1 MPEFTGKPSAM
12 PLRRRN
18 LPPPARTGLIIC
30 ALLMLMPAAQAL
42 ADDTRFGV
50 DAEFSHHTNVNRAAL
65 GGEEKSDNA
74 VALEAYAA
82 RSFLLSDRSGI
93 VVRGGLRAR
102 EFFDFGDMSSIGFA
116 GRAAWRFQ
124 PSPGFTSPWLEV
136 AAGLEALSHRDSDIR
151 DGSIVSASASIGKYL
166 TDRIRIEGG
175 AGYERRDA
183 SEGEVY
189 DLSNAKFWG
198 ALDYKLTSSTTF
210 YGSATWLNGEQV
222 FTLFNT
228 AAWSS
233 LYTYAK
239 AWASDPVFAPAFGGA
254 APMAYRVDAK
264 TAVLELGANVALK
277 GNQALDFGVSRFES
291 KADQGGG
298 KYDGM
303 TVRAGYL
310 YRFR

>member
-1 MPEFTGKPSAM
+1 MSESAGKSSAA
-12 PLRRRN
+12 PLRGRN
-18 LPPPARTGLIIC
+18 LPPRAWTGLAFC
-30 ALLMLMPAAQAL
+30 ALLMPAAQAL
-42 ADDTRFGV
+42 ADAARFGV
-50 DAEFSHHTNVNRAAL
+50 DAELSHHTNVNRAAQDS
-65 GGEEKSDNA
+65 EEQSDNA

-82 RSFLLSDRSGI
+82 RSFLLSERSGV
-93 VVRGGLRAR
+93 VVRGGLRAK

-124 PSPGFTSPWLEV
+124 PSPGFTNPWLEL

-151 DGSIVSASASIGKYL
+151 DGYILSASASAGKYL

-183 SEGEVY
+183 SEGNVY

-198 ALDYKLTSSTTF
+198 ALDYRLTSSTTF

-228 AAWSS
+228 AAWSN

-239 AWASDPVFAPAFGGA
+239 ASASDPVFAPAFGGA
-254 APMAYRVDAK
+254 APVAYRVDAE
-264 TAVLELGANVALK
+264 TTVLELGANVALR

-303 TVRAGYL
+303 TVRAAYL

>member
-1 MPEFTGKPSAM
+1 MPESAGKSSAA
-12 PLRRRN
+12 PLRGRN
-18 LPPPARTGLIIC
+18 LPPRAWTGLAYC
-30 ALLMLMPAAQAL
+30 AMLMAAAQAL
-42 ADDTRFGV
+42 ADATRFGV
-50 DAEFSHHTNVNRAAL
+50 DAELSHHTNVNRAAL
-65 GGEEKSDNA
+65 ESEEQSDNA
-74 VALEAYAA
+74 VAVEAYAA
-82 RSFLLSDRSGI
+82 RSFLLSERSGI
-93 VVRGGLRAR
+93 VVRGGLRAK

-124 PSPGFTSPWLEV
+124 PSPGFTNPWLEL

-151 DGSIVSASASIGKYL
+151 DGYILSASASAGKYL

-183 SEGEVY
+183 AEGNVY
-189 DLSNAKFWG
+189 DLANAKFWG
-198 ALDYKLTSSTTF
+198 ALDYRLTSSTTI

-222 FTLFNT
+222 FTLSNT
-228 AAWSS
+228 AAWTN

-239 AWASDPVFAPAFGGA
+239 ASASDPVFAPAFGGA
-254 APMAYRVDAK
+254 APVAYRVDAE
-264 TAVLELGANVALK
+264 TTVLELGANIALR

-303 TVRAGYL
+303 TVRAAYL